1 MTLSPAIDSGA
12 RALGL
17 ALPAGGADRLAA
29 LIELLAKW
37 NKTFNLTAIRE
48 PARMVT
54 HHVLDSL
61 ALLTGVAL
69 ARGARLVDVGCG
81 AGLPG
86 LPLAIARPDLDVTL
100 LDSNGKKIAFVRQA
114 IGELGLANATAVAAR
129 IEAYAPPARFDAV
142 VSRAFSDLASFAAA
156 GRRLLA
162 PGGVLV
168 AMKGALPVDEL
179 AVLPVGI
186 GVVATP
192 AIAVP
197 GVEGAR
203 HLVVMNE
210 AGEAG
215 G

>member
-1 MTLSPAIDSGA
+1 MTLAPAIDGGA

-17 ALPAGGADRLAA
+17 ALPPGGADRLAA
-29 LIELLAKW
+29 LIALLAKW
-37 NKTFNLTAIRE
+37 NRTFNLTAIRE

-61 ALLTGVAL
+61 ALLTGVSL

-114 IGELGLANATAVAAR
+114 IGELGLANATAVATR
-129 IEAYAPPARFDAV
+129 IEAYAPPARFDAI

-179 AVLPVGI
+179 AHLPAGI

-197 GVEGAR
+197 GVDGAR
-203 HLVVMNE
+203 HLVIMNE

>member
-37 NKTFNLTAIRE
+37 NKTFNLTAIRD

-192 AIAVP
+192 AIEVP

>member
-37 NKTFNLTAIRE
+37 NKTFNLTAIRD

-61 ALLTGVAL
+61 ALLTGVPL
-69 ARGARLVDVGCG
+69 AHGARLVDVGCG

-129 IEAYAPPARFDAV
+129 IEAYAPPARFDAI

-168 AMKGALPVDEL
+168 AMKGALPVGEL

-197 GVEGAR
+197 GVDGAR
-203 HLVVMNE
+203 HLIIMNE

>member
-37 NKTFNLTAIRE
+37 NKTFNLTAIRD

-197 GVEGAR
+197 GLEGAR

>member
-37 NKTFNLTAIRE
+37 NKTFNLTAIRD

-192 AIAVP
+192 AIVVP